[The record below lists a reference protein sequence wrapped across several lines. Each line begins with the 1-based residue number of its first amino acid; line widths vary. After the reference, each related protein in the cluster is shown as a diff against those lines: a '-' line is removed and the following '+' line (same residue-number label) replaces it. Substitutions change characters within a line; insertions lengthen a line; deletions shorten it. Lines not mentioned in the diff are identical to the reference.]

1 MNEHTTTTSFGTPD
15 SVQFDIMA
23 SRTDIIL
30 TFEISD
36 KETSEDENYTHTVW
50 TEWAGIEDN
59 ISTTDE
65 VGRD

>member
-1 MNEHTTTTSFGTPD
+1 MNEHTTTTSLGTPG
-15 SVQFDIMA
+15 SVQLDYLA
-23 SRTDIIL
+23 GRTDIVL
-30 TFEISD
+30 AFEVHDEETF
-36 KETSEDENYTHTVW
+36 EDENYTHTVW